1 MKNTKKSSLTIGID
15 LGDKSHEI
23 CVVNA
28 QARVVSRETLL
39 NNREAFHALSQRHRV
54 RSKRVSPR
62 FHDFVG

>member
-28 QARVVSRETLL
+28 QARVVSRETIL
-39 NNREAFHALSQRHRV
+39 NNREAFHALSQRHRG
-54 RSKRVSPR
+54 K
-62 FHDFVG
+62 